1 MAEHLEEILDDL
13 LYKGP
18 VHPHEIQLPSPEQ
31 LSRKILV
38 KAKKISLNSTG
49 ITKYLLRMEAEAYI
63 FHLFSFIHI
72 IKYHF
77 IEKFEFING

>member
-1 MAEHLEEILDDL
+1 MSIENHCSLECQEKMAEHLEDILDDL

-49 ITKYLLRMEAEAYI
+49 ITKYLLRMEA
-63 FHLFSFIHI
+63 FHLFIS
-72 IKYHF
+72 
-77 IEKFEFING
+77 

>member
-1 MAEHLEEILDDL
+1 MAEHLEDILDDL

-49 ITKYLLRMEAEAYI
+49 ITKYLLRMEAEAGKI
-63 FHLFSFIHI
+63 FIS
-72 IKYHF
+72 
-77 IEKFEFING
+77 